1 MLKVVGLHI
10 ESGESSTGK
19 VEVLN
24 RQEVNLN
31 QSTTWQHS
39 TEVEGEATAFPSM
52 PCVSKLH
59 MECGEL
65 SSQFQNTDKF
75 MSGKVS
81 FPPISNLIAYLFSS
95 WFK

>member
-10 ESGESSTGK
+10 ESVESSTSK

-24 RQEVNLN
+24 GQEVNLN
-31 QSTTWQHS
+31 QSTTWQHL
-39 TEVEGEATAFPSM
+39 TEVQREATAFPSM

-65 SSQFQNTDKF
+65 SSQSHKADKF

-81 FPPISNLIAYLFSS
+81 FPPISKLFIYLFRS